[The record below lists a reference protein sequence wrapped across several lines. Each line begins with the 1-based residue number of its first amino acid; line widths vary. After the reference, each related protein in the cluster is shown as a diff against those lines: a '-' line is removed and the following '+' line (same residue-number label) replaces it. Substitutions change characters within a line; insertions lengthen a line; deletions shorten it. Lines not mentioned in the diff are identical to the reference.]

1 MRRYRRRRRR
11 PTDSGGW
18 GDLIEGW
25 EVGVVTEYTAFDDEA
40 ALATGNVSDTEL
52 SFFRSLGDTSVGFG
66 FTAGHISTGHPIS
79 VDATDWGLNLHLT
92 YTLNESWD
100 VGVLAMGSRIDTNDF
115 NGNGYSLTGGV
126 MTSFHTEIGS
136 ADVGITPIL
145 TGTSTDTDEE
155 TTLLCMV
162 DAALAGTDMLSVWP
176 YAIWTQA
183 LSSTDQDSSFVN
195 VGLEVR
201 WAITDQLECSLGY
214 ERTIKLD
221 DYEDHK
227 GMASVI
233 YQY

>member
-1 MRRYRRRRRR
+1 
-11 PTDSGGW
+11 
-18 GDLIEGW
+18 
-25 EVGVVTEYTAFDDEA
+25 
-40 ALATGNVSDTEL
+40 
-52 SFFRSLGDTSVGFG
+52 
-66 FTAGHISTGHPIS
+66 
-79 VDATDWGLNLHLT
+79 
-92 YTLNESWD
+92 
-100 VGVLAMGSRIDTNDF
+100 MGSRIDTNDF